1 MEAKKKKQLLFLL
14 VYVLLAC
21 SLIFFLEPV
30 YFYTVLIVL
39 VPPTVLNFLWLKR
52 SRIKVA
58 VFAFVAVILF
68 APPVEIAARL
78 ANVWEVQTVFPEFLG
93 LVSVENMLFAFINFF
108 WVLTFYEYFV
118 DRDTDGKISKRY
130 KYLVG
135 SFCIFSVFFFVLY
148 FYNQQLVTL
157 NYFQIAFFTLI
168 IPSLIIFTKKPQLI
182 KKTVLTTVFFAL
194 VFFVYELVAIK
205 IGNWWW
211 PGEYWLTFNVWGEV
225 FPVDDI
231 IIWYFLS
238 TPTLIGGY
246 EFFADDWR

>member
-1 MEAKKKKQLLFLL
+1 MERKKKKRILFLL
-14 VYVLLAC
+14 GYVFLAC
-21 SLIFFLEPV
+21 LLIFWLEPQ

-39 VPPTVLNFLWLKR
+39 IPPAVLNYLWLKR
-52 SRIKVA
+52 SRLKVLIFSF
-58 VFAFVAVILF
+58 FALVLF

-78 ANVWEVQTVFPEFLG
+78 ANVWDVQTIFPEFLG
-93 LVSVENMLFAFINFF
+93 LVSVENMIFAFINFF

-118 DRDTDGKISKRY
+118 DRDGDGKISKRY
-130 KYLVG
+130 KYLIG
-135 SFCIFSVFFFVLY
+135 IFCIFFVVFFTLF
-148 FYNQQLVTL
+148 FYNEQLVTL
-157 NYFQIAFFTLI
+157 NYFQIAFLTLI
-168 IPSLIIFTKKPQLI
+168 VPSLIIFIKNPKLI
-182 KKTVLTTVFFAL
+182 KKTILTTLFFAV

-246 EFFADDWR
+246 EFFADDWC